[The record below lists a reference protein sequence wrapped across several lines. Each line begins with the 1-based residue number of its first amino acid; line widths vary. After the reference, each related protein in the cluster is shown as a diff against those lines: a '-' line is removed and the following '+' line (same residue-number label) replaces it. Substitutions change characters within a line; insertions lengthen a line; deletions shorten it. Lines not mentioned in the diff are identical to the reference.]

1 MGCQLDFS
9 MCHSKNAIGEV
20 GYRKTLP
27 QKKLSALSLVSAVL
41 KKTPKYGPDM
51 GQKGRNYGTK

>member
-1 MGCQLDFS
+1 

-41 KKTPKYGPDM
+41 KKNPKYGPDM